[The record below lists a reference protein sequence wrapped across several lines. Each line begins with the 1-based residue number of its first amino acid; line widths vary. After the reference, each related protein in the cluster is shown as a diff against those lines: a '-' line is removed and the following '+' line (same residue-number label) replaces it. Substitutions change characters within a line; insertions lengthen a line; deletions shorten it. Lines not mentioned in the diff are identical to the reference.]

1 MGTYKRL
8 PNTKAKPQKNQLV
21 TGLDHAY
28 HWIEHNW
35 RVVIAGIVSTAVV
48 VAIILL
54 ISYFMGSR
62 DENAKNLYFA
72 ATKLSTGS
80 PEQIKGFEKVFEE
93 YPSSKIAEIARLKL
107 SDIYYSAKQYD
118 KSEDV
123 LKPIADSGDRLI
135 RTLAI
140 TSLAA
145 AKAASADYN
154 AAADLYV
161 KAYEDKKNPS
171 RALNYYNAGLAY
183 REAGKL
189 DDAKKVFE
197 ELSKENS
204 DISSPALKE
213 KSKEQLIWLA
223 TKR

>member
-1 MGTYKRL
+1 MSTYKRL
-8 PNTKAKPQKNQLV
+8 PHTKAKPQRNQLV

-35 RVVIAGIVSTAVV
+35 RAVIAGIVSTAGV

-54 ISYFMGSR
+54 ISYLMGSR
-62 DENAKNLYFA
+62 DEKAKNLYFE

-80 PEQIKGFEKVFEE
+80 PEQIMGLEKVFEE
-93 YPSSKIAEIARLKL
+93 YPRSKIAAIARLKL
-107 SDIYYSAKQYD
+107 SDIYYADKQYD
-118 KSEDV
+118 KSEGV
-123 LKPIADSGDRLI
+123 LKPITSAGDRLI

-145 AKAASADYN
+145 VKAASADYN
-154 AAADLYV
+154 GAADLYV

-183 REAGKL
+183 REAGQL
-189 DDAKKVFE
+189 DEAKKVFE
-197 ELSKENS
+197 ELSREDS
-204 DISSPALKE
+204 DISSPSLKE

-223 TKR
+223 IKR